1 MYSLIALGFV
11 LVYKAT
17 DAINFAQGEFVMLA
31 GMIVVTVLGF
41 SGAPLIVGIIVVL
54 AAMIGFSFGL
64 ETVVLRPLLGR
75 PVVAV
80 IMATIGIAA
89 MLRGLGPIT
98 LGIETRALPLPIGD
112 EPIMIGPASLPPI
125 QVVGAVVAVVF
136 FIAFTWFFKKT
147 RMGVAM
153 RAIADNQQVAQAMG
167 INVERYFAIAWAMA
181 GIVSALGGIVWGSM
195 LGVDVQLALVGLKVF
210 PVVILGGLDSIGGAL
225 VGGLIS
231 RHRREPGG
239 GLPRSLC
246 RRRHQGLRAL
256 RADDRGPHGQA
267 LRHLRPAP
275 DRARVAMFHRESG
288 VFKATYGADMALY
301 PLPIAKWTVALLALI
316 FVVIIPLTVHEYY
329 LSILNLI
336 FIAVVG
342 ALGPQHPGGLH
353 RPDLDRPWRLH
364 VGRRL
369 YRGQPRGQLGLPFW
383 LTLPAGGLM
392 AALFGVLVGM
402 PSLRIKGL
410 YLAIATL
417 AGQLIIEWTINRVPA
432 ISGGA
437 QASIQVDGRACLA
450 SASTPRVHLYFFL
463 LFFAVIAIVATLNLV
478 RSRIGRAFVAVRDQ
492 DIAAEIIGI
501 NIYRYKLLSF
511 AISSFYAGVC
521 GVLYTYYFGI
531 ANYEQFQLI
540 VSIDYLAM
548 IIIGG
553 LGSVLGS
560 VFGAVFVTLLP
571 IAIRIFMENVGSL
584 FFTAAEMANVISGCG
599 SACLAPSSSF
609 LDRRARGA
617 QSIVEQYPELFPGL
631 ALLLLERGMAA
642 KGGTHDEVR

>member
-1 MYSLIALGFV
+1 MPV
-11 LVYKAT
+11 
-17 DAINFAQGEFVMLA
+17 A
-31 GMIVVTVLGF
+31 GPW
-41 SGAPLIVGIIVVL
+41 S
-54 AAMIGFSFGL
+54 
-64 ETVVLRPLLGR
+64 
-75 PVVAV
+75 
-80 IMATIGIAA
+80 
-89 MLRGLGPIT
+89 
-98 LGIETRALPLPIGD
+98 
-112 EPIMIGPASLPPI
+112 
-125 QVVGAVVAVVF
+125 
-136 FIAFTWFFKKT
+136 
-147 RMGVAM
+147 
-153 RAIADNQQVAQAMG
+153 
-167 INVERYFAIAWAMA
+167 
-181 GIVSALGGIVWGSM
+181 
-195 LGVDVQLALVGLKVF
+195 
-210 PVVILGGLDSIGGAL
+210 
-225 VGGLIS
+225 
-231 RHRREPGG
+231 
-239 GLPRSLC
+239 
-246 RRRHQGLRAL
+246 
-256 RADDRGPHGQA
+256 
-267 LRHLRPAP
+267 
-275 DRARVAMFHRESG
+275 
-288 VFKATYGADMALY
+288 
-301 PLPIAKWTVALLALI
+301 LALI

-336 FIAVVG
+336 FIAIVG
-342 ALGPQHPGGLH
+342 ALGLNVLVGYTGQISIGHGAFMSVGAYTAANLAV
-353 RPDLDRPWRLH
+353 RLD
-364 VGRRL
+364 
-369 YRGQPRGQLGLPFW
+369 LPFW
-383 LTLPAGGLM
+383 ITLPAGGLM

-437 QASIQVDGRACLA
+437 QASIEVDRPSLFGFSFNTQGC
-450 SASTPRVHLYFFL
+450 LYFFL

-501 NIYRYKLLSF
+501 NIYRYKLLAF

-560 VFGAVFVTLLP
+560 IFGAVFVTLLP
-571 IAIRIFMENVGSL
+571 IVDPHLHGERGIAVLHHGGDGQRHL
-584 FFTAAEMANVISGCG
+584 RAAARRVRRPHH
-599 SACLAPSSSF
+599 LF

-617 QSIVEQYPELFPGL
+617 QSTVEQYPELFPGL